1 MKLLIVMIPLLFVM
15 SNGHS
20 TIRHPDQSTT
30 KHSVHYHDRST
41 TGSPG
46 HPTITKSHDGHP
58 SSTTPKIENGTFVP
72 TDQHGNKKG
81 SPQPVQINV
90 LG

>member
-20 TIRHPDQSTT
+20 TTRHPDQSTT
-30 KHSVHYHDRST
+30 KHSVHHHGHST
-41 TGSPG
+41 TAKPDP
-46 HPTITKSHDGHP
+46 PTISKSHDGHP